1 MILPSRYYRPEPD
14 PPDMRVIYLR
24 VKVAANSS
32 KTSKSSNRP
41 EISDSSADNPLWMK
55 RAAWVL
61 LGTWVIL
68 AWSAL

>member
-14 PPDMRVIYLR
+14 PPDMRVICLR
-24 VKVAANSS
+24 SNIPANSS
-32 KTSKSSNRP
+32 KTSKSSNCP
-41 EISDSSADNPLWMK
+41 EIPDSSADNPLWMK
-55 RAAWVL
+55 LAAWVL

>member
-14 PPDMRVIYLR
+14 PPEMRVIYLR
-24 VKVAANSS
+24 VDIAANSS
-32 KTSKSSNRP
+32 KTSKSSNHP
-41 EISDSSADNPLWMK
+41 KTLESSIDNPVWMK
-55 RAAWVL
+55 LAAWVL